1 MYTSDKEICCLPWLG
16 KGQEH
21 FQMQD
26 NLERGHKGLLVLATL
41 NLSSPPPS
49 PRFLVSDFRTT
60 CRGPQTTGELA
71 WLPMQELWE
80 TFFEGEQSSG

>member
-26 NLERGHKGLLVLATL
+26 NLERGHKRLLVLATL

-49 PRFLVSDFRTT
+49 PRFLVSDLRAMY
-60 CRGPQTTGELA
+60 RGPQTAAELISF
-71 WLPMQELWE
+71 PM
-80 TFFEGEQSSG
+80 